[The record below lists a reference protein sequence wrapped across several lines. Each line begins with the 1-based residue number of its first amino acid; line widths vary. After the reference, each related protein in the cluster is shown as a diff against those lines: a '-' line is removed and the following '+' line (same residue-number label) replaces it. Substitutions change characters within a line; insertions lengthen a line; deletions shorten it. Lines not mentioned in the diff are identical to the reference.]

1 MCTGLEVALISGGT
15 AAFSA
20 VTQAQTAAAQME
32 HQAKINEYNAG
43 LARNKAIAARQ
54 TAAAREAQ
62 VRKAGRRALSNM
74 SAGYGAAG
82 VTTAGTPLLV
92 MSETVGEIELD
103 ALRLQRQ
110 GNQEAINALAEQSL
124 EKWQAASMR
133 SMASHTRKMGF
144 VSAGTS
150 LLGSYA
156 GYKYGQTQT
165 TDNPLQKFYPQTSY
179 S

>member
-1 MCTGLEVALISGGT
+1 MCTGLEIALISGGT

-20 VTQAQTAAAQME
+20 VTQAQAAAAQME

-110 GNQEAINALAEQSL
+110 GNQEAINALAEQT
-124 EKWQAASMR
+124 ASMR
-133 SMASHTRKMGF
+133 SMAGHTRKMGF

-150 LLGSYA
+150 LLGSY
-156 GYKYGQTQT
+156 GKYKFGQQSST